1 MTAIDK
7 DLTSVSIE
15 VTGPFATRLM
25 GRETYIARVRY
36 TCLDRCSA
44 IAVRGLVGARWS
56 VSPWVVAVPGWLGAR
71 RILPPSTSEE
81 AIVEA
86 LVGQSAEALSL
97 AAQDVVLC
105 ECMRMDSAAM
115 ADALEADLQ
124 VAAACDGMRAK
135 NADAGR
141 RKAFAVIDPH
151 ELALRYPHSSPAPAE
166 PMDARPFWESHE

>member
-7 DLTSVSIE
+7 DLTPVSIE
-15 VTGPFATRLM
+15 VAGPFATRLM
-25 GRETYIARVRY
+25 GRETYIARAQG

-56 VSPWVVAVPGWLGAR
+56 VSPWVVAVPGRLGAR

-86 LVGQSAEALSL
+86 LVGQTTEALSL

-105 ECMRMDSAAM
+105 ERMRMDAAAM
-115 ADALEADLQ
+115 ADALEADLR
-124 VAAACDGMRAK
+124 AAAEYDGMRAR
-135 NADAGR
+135 NVDAGR
-141 RKAFAVIDPH
+141 RKARVVIDPH
-151 ELALRYPHSSPAPAE
+151 ELKMRYPHSSTPAG
-166 PMDARPFWESHE
+166 PMDARPFWESDE